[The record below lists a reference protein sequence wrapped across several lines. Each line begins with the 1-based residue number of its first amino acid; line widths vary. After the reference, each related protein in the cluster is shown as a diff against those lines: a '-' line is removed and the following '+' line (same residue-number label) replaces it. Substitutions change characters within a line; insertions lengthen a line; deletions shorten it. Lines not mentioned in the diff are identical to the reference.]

1 MSTTEVLEFC
11 ARCGATIYPEH
22 IQSRKAERIA
32 GKLFC
37 IHCTRESAGGHAPP
51 LHAGAETPHEN
62 GAAAEEVTVNA
73 PESDAAPPA
82 APRKTAIAFDRPTA
96 ARLTNLQRPLDPA
109 SPLATRCRVFHCRLS
124 DASVRNM
131 EEQINEWVDSQDDIR
146 IKFSTSSVGSVDGKS
161 NDPHLFVTLFY

>member
-1 MSTTEVLEFC
+1 MSSTEVLEFC

-37 IHCTRESAGGHAPP
+37 IHCTRESAGGAPAASVGVVAP
-51 LHAGAETPHEN
+51 EN
-62 GAAAEEVTVNA
+62 GVNGEEVA
-73 PESDAAPPA
+73 PVVAEAEAPAA

-109 SPLATRCRVFHCRLS
+109 SPFATRCRVFHCRLS

-131 EEQINEWVDSQDDIR
+131 EEQINEWVDSQDEVR